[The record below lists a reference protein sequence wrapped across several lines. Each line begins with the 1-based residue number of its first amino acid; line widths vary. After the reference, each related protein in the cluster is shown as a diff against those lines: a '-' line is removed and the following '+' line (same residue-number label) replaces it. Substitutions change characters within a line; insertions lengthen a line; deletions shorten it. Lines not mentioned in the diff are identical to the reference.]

1 MDIKMWMGIVISVGL
16 VIGGCGGKSDNEVV
30 IYTALDQV
38 FSEPLLKEF
47 EDETGITVRAVYDVE
62 ATKTVG
68 LVNRLIA
75 EKDNPQCDVFWNNEI
90 VRTIVLKNR
99 DVLAPYI
106 SPSAQDIPSQFKDPD
121 GYWAGF
127 GARARILIVN
137 TDLIEEGED
146 PSSIF
151 DLIKPEWEGMFCL
164 AYPLFGTTATHV
176 AALFVEM
183 GDDKAEDYFRR
194 LKDNGVVIVD
204 GNSTSKDR
212 VAAGEME
219 VGFTDT
225 DDANVAIKQGKPVR
239 MVFPDQDGIGT
250 LLIPNTVCLIKNSP
264 NSENGKR
271 LIDYILSK
279 DVESKLAYSGSL
291 QIPLRPDVPKPP
303 EVPTFGSFRTME
315 VDFEDVAGQLKE
327 SGQFLQELF
336 VR

>member
-1 MDIKMWMGIVISVGL
+1 MDNKIWIGIILGIGL
-16 VIGGCGGKSDNEVV
+16 VLGGCGGEGDNEVV
-30 IYTALDQV
+30 IYTALDQI

-47 EDETGITVRAVYDVE
+47 EEETGITVKAVYDVE

-75 EKDNPQCDVFWNNEI
+75 EKDSPQCDVFWNNEI
-90 VRTIVLKNR
+90 VRTIVLKNK
-99 DVLAPYI
+99 DVLAPYV
-106 SPSAQDIPSQFKDPD
+106 SPSAKEIPSQFKDPD

-127 GARARILIVN
+127 AARARILIVN
-137 TDLIEEGED
+137 TDLIKEGED
-146 PSSIF
+146 PVSIF
-151 DLIKPEWEGMFCL
+151 ELTKPEWEGKFCL
-164 AYPLFGTTATHV
+164 AYPLFGTTATHA
-176 AALFVEM
+176 AALFVEL
-183 GDDKAEDYFRR
+183 GKEKAENYFRS

-225 DDANVAIKQGKPVR
+225 DDANVAITQGKPVR
-239 MVFPDQDGIGT
+239 MAFPDQDGIGT

-279 DVESKLAYSGSL
+279 NVESKLAYSGSL

-303 EVPTFGSFRTME
+303 DVPTFGSFRTMK
-315 VDFEDVAGQLKE
+315 VNFEDVAGKLKE
-327 SGQFLQELF
+327 SGGFLQELF

>member
-1 MDIKMWMGIVISVGL
+1 MVIKMWMGIVISVGL
-16 VIGGCGGKSDNEVV
+16 VLGGCGGKSNNEVV

-38 FSEPLLKEF
+38 FSEPLLMEF
-47 EDETGITVRAVYDVE
+47 EEETGITVKAVYDVE

-75 EKDNPQCDVFWNNEI
+75 EKNNPQCDVFWNNEI

-99 DVLAPYI
+99 NVLTPYI
-106 SPSAQDIPSQFKDPD
+106 SPSTKDIPSRFKDPD

-137 TDLIEEGED
+137 TELIEEGED
-146 PSSIF
+146 PESIF
-151 DLIKPEWEGMFCL
+151 DLIKPEWKGKFCL
-164 AYPLFGTTATHV
+164 AYPLFGTTATHA
-176 AALFVEM
+176 AALFVTLGSE
-183 GDDKAEDYFRR
+183 KAEAYFRN
-194 LKDNGVVIVD
+194 LKDNGVIIVD

-212 VAAGEME
+212 VAAGELE

-225 DDANVAIKQGKPVR
+225 DDANVALTQGKPIR

-264 NSENGKR
+264 NPENGKR

-279 DVESKLAYSGSL
+279 AVESKLAYSGSL

-303 EVPTFGSFRTME
+303 EVPTFGSFRTMK
-315 VDFEDVAGQLKE
+315 VNFEDVAGKLKE
-327 SGQFLQELF
+327 SGEFLQNLF

>member
-16 VIGGCGGKSDNEVV
+16 VLAGCGGKSDNEVV

-47 EDETGITVRAVYDVE
+47 EEETGITVKAVYDVE

-75 EKDNPQCDVFWNNEI
+75 EKNNPQCDVFWNNEI
-90 VRTIVLKNR
+90 VRTIVLKNK
-99 DVLAPYI
+99 DVLGPYI
-106 SPSAQDIPSQFKDPD
+106 SPSAKDIPSQFKDPD
-121 GYWAGF
+121 GYWRF

-146 PSSIF
+146 PESIF
-151 DLIKPEWEGMFCL
+151 DLIKPEWEGKFCL
-164 AYPLFGTTATHV
+164 AYPLFGTTATHA
-176 AALFVEM
+176 AALFVEL
-183 GDDKAEDYFRR
+183 GVDKAENYFQS

-212 VAAGEME
+212 VAAGELE

-225 DDANVAIKQGKPVR
+225 DDANVALTQGKPVR

-264 NSENGKR
+264 NPENGKR

-279 DVESKLAYSGSL
+279 GVESKLAYSGSL
-291 QIPLRPDVPKPP
+291 QIPLRPNVPKPP

-315 VDFEDVAGQLKE
+315 VNFEDVAGKLKE
-327 SGQFLQELF
+327 SGEFLQDLF